1 MEATGDFIGNDIA
14 NKITSA
20 GKSRNKEKKDETNKR

>member
-14 NKITSA
+14 NKTTSA
-20 GKSRNKEKKDETNKR
+20 GKSRNKEKKR